1 MIVQFID
8 LVSHS
13 ESTLLGGLD
22 GGFLLTSQEIKFL
35 LGLNYNY
42 MVYRKQHNNR
52 KRPTNWHGRRHDH
65 QVPATK
71 PNQGRKERESQTE
84 DRSFHRRTRGF
95 RNSFFSLLKSVR
107 TILLS
112 CLPVGPVYT
121 RSLVISSLTA
131 LDHRSINNI
140 MEPDQ

>member
-71 PNQGRKERESQTE
+71 PNQGREERERERVRQKIGAFIEGLAAFGTL
-84 DRSFHRRTRGF
+84 SFRF
-95 RNSFFSLLKSVR
+95 
-107 TILLS
+107 
-112 CLPVGPVYT
+112 
-121 RSLVISSLTA
+121 
-131 LDHRSINNI
+131 
-140 MEPDQ
+140 